1 MIEEMGVLEEL
12 KREYRELLR
21 ELELE
26 GLEELYEMKYSSIAL
41 SRAKR
46 KRGGKVYRWLIL
58 TGKVRENGKVKTK
71 LIRNFYMDLEE
82 AEPKLRRL
90 VKLYRA
96 IRVLSE

>member
-1 MIEEMGVLEEL
+1 MREMEVLEEL

-26 GLEELYEMKYSSIAL
+26 NVEELYEMRYSSIAF

-46 KRGGKVYRWLIL
+46 KRGSRVYRWLIL
-58 TGKVRENGKVKTK
+58 TGKVRENGKVRTK
-71 LIRNFYMDLEE
+71 LIRNFYRDLEE

>member
-1 MIEEMGVLEEL
+1 MEVLKEL
-12 KREYRELLR
+12 KEEYRKLLR

-26 GLEELYEMKYSSIAL
+26 DLEELHEMRYSSIAL
-41 SRAKR
+41 SKAKR
-46 KRGGKVYRWLIL
+46 KRGSKVYRWLIL
-58 TGKVRENGKVKTK
+58 TGKVRENGKVRTK
-71 LIRNFYMDLEE
+71 LIKNFYRDLDE